1 MTYPP
6 PDVYKEDMKKTKGIL
21 RIIFSKN
28 FLIAAIATVMIY
40 KLIDMIITWMR

>member
-6 PDVYKEDMKKTKGIL
+6 PDAYKEDMKKTKGIL

-28 FLIAAIATVMIY
+28 FTYTRLA
-40 KLIDMIITWMR
+40 L